1 TMVTQSVGNWTP
13 TQIGEALVT
22 ITVDSPG
29 DVDPDNNYLER
40 TFDVLPARV
49 ISGVLADSL
58 SGDPLQGSIYWTQ
71 LDIEPVRS
79 GVVEVDE
86 LTGEYSFIVA
96 AGQYSLISIP
106 DVTPYPPRT
115 VQVVVTDSDLPNTD
129 FLIPPSRVMVIS
141 DNDEASTDSLLMDA
155 FAENDY
161 DTYLWR
167 IDERG
172 MPGSE
177 IQAESLDMLVWS
189 LPQDTEVSFDEDEW
203 GEVQDFRDDITE
215 RYGMIF
221 NGDGVMQAL
230 SDDQKSEL
238 GVEGGEVDIIAQ
250 IIAGHDE
257 SPFLTSDSLLIA
269 GILWQQDVDE
279 VISDSE
285 NASPVGEFIPFGYL
299 AGQALD
305 RDDQIKTTVFG
316 FGMEGI
322 NDLDGRFVSR
332 TVFLGRIINWFGLT
346 TEVDEGKD
354 SRVKLPVDFSMSAYP
369 NPFNA
374 SLRIQVHTSTESE
387 LLLFD
392 ILGREV
398 SRWRVDGSSTVL
410 FHAHE
415 VASGMYFL
423 RLDSG
428 SSVIVQKVMLLR

>member
-1 TMVTQSVGNWTP
+1 MCS
-13 TQIGEALVT
+13 
-22 ITVDSPG
+22 
-29 DVDPDNNYLER
+29 
-40 TFDVLPARV
+40 
-49 ISGVLADSL
+49 
-58 SGDPLQGSIYWTQ
+58 
-71 LDIEPVRS
+71 
-79 GVVEVDE
+79 
-86 LTGEYSFIVA
+86 
-96 AGQYSLISIP
+96 
-106 DVTPYPPRT
+106 
-115 VQVVVTDSDLPNTD
+115 SDL
-129 FLIPPSRVMVIS
+129 
-141 DNDEASTDSLLMDA
+141 
-155 FAENDY
+155 
-161 DTYLWR
+161 
-167 IDERG
+167 
-172 MPGSE
+172 
-177 IQAESLDMLVWS
+177 
-189 LPQDTEVSFDEDEW
+189 
-203 GEVQDFRDDITE
+203 
-215 RYGMIF
+215 
-221 NGDGVMQAL
+221 
-230 SDDQKSEL
+230 
-238 GVEGGEVDIIAQ
+238 
-250 IIAGHDE
+250 
-257 SPFLTSDSLLIA
+257 SDSLLIA